1 MILTYYKYFLYRL
14 TLMQKFHTRII
25 FVSVNRKFI
34 LFLHSLSIILKL
46 FYNKGIIMKKLLILL
61 TFCTLI
67 FAEEGV
73 KKVVFDLT
81 SGQVETIEKKVL
93 SGIAFNKTHY
103 ENHLEKLDVAVVIHG
118 DAYKFFIRDLANS
131 PYKNDPVLLDM
142 HDQLGKR
149 LASMAKNYE
158 VEFIMCES
166 GMKSHKIDKS
176 TLYDFV
182 KLTPSSTI
190 GLIDKQNEH
199 YAYIPIH

>member
-1 MILTYYKYFLYRL
+1 
-14 TLMQKFHTRII
+14 
-25 FVSVNRKFI
+25 
-34 LFLHSLSIILKL
+34 
-46 FYNKGIIMKKLLILL
+46 MKKLFLL
-61 TFCTLI
+61 LALYGVL

-81 SGQVETIEKKVL
+81 SGKLEAIEKKVL

-103 ENHLEKLDVAVVIHG
+103 ENNLEKLDVAVVIHG
-118 DAYKFFIRDLANS
+118 DAYKFFINDLAHS
-131 PYKNDPVLLDM
+131 PYKYDAALRKA

-149 LASMAKNYE
+149 LSAMAKNYD

-176 TLYDFV
+176 ALYDFV

-190 GLIDKQNEH
+190 GLIDKQNDQF
-199 YAYIPIH
+199 AYVPIH

>member
-1 MILTYYKYFLYRL
+1 
-14 TLMQKFHTRII
+14 
-25 FVSVNRKFI
+25 
-34 LFLHSLSIILKL
+34 
-46 FYNKGIIMKKLLILL
+46 MKKLFLL
-61 TFCTLI
+61 LALCGVL

-81 SGQVETIEKKVL
+81 SGKLEAIEKKVL

-103 ENHLEKLDVAVVIHG
+103 ENNLEKLDVAVVIHG
-118 DAYKFFIRDLANS
+118 DAYKFFINDLAHS
-131 PYKNDPVLLDM
+131 PYKNDAALRKA

-149 LASMAKNYE
+149 LSAMATNYD

-166 GMKSHKIDKS
+166 GMKSHKIDKN
-176 TLYDFV
+176 TLYNFV

-199 YAYIPIH
+199 FSYVPIH